1 MFSLVA
7 RYARW
12 LHTGHPAGAVEPFP
26 EIRED
31 GSTAVDGLWVAGDL
45 TGVPLLKHAVD
56 SGARVV
62 DRIAGRG
69 GDLVIVGAGVAGMS
83 AALQARRLGL
93 DFRVVETR
101 EPFATIAD
109 FPKAKP
115 IFTYPAEMEP
125 AGTLRITANVK
136 ESLLDE
142 LRQQASPIE
151 TVSGTARQV
160 VRESAG
166 LRVELEDGSSLSA
179 RNVLVAIGRSGE
191 YRALGVEGE
200 NGEQVHR
207 RLHDPH
213 AFTGSDVVVIGGG
226 DTAVESA
233 VALADAGAH
242 VTLAHRGNQ
251 LKRPKPEN
259 LRRLQQGPVRVLT
272 GAQTR
277 SIGSDRVEF
286 DIQGDRHS
294 VPASTTFV
302 LIGRT
307 PPLGFFRRSG
317 VPIRGEGNVKRWL
330 SLVVLLAIAFFVY
343 HWKSDSGPGIYA
355 RFSERGW
362 FPFGIADPASPATLG
377 GTLRISMQTPAFWY
391 SLAYSL
397 AVTVFGVLR
406 IRRRNTPYITRQTLT
421 LMVIQV
427 VPLFLLPFVILPW
440 LGHNGFFDT
449 GWRLWLADELFPA
462 TEWDPQGREY
472 WRSVGFILA
481 WPLMIWNVFSDQALK
496 LWLAISLVQTF
507 VLIPLMVR
515 RWGKGAYCGWICSCG
530 ALAETLGDRVR
541 DRMPHGPGWNRLNL
555 LGQGVLVL
563 AFLLLALRVASWS
576 LPDAS
581 WSRQAYMAGLMGRG
595 ADWSDLGGIA
605 SFLNYAWS
613 VDLLLAGILG
623 VGLYAHF
630 SGRTWCRFGCPLA
643 ALMNLYA
650 KLGTQFR
657 IFADAKRC
665 ISCNLCTTNCHQGI
679 DVMHFAQQGEPMDDP
694 QCVRCSAC
702 VQTCPTVALEFGRI
716 DPSTGSEIARDRW
729 RASATPE
736 DA

>member
-31 GSTAVDGLWVAGDL
+31 GSTAVDGLVDGLWVAGDL

-259 LRRLQQGPVRVLT
+259 LRRLQQGPVRVLP

-277 SIGSDRVEF
+277 SIGSDQVEF
-286 DIQGDRHS
+286 DIQGERHS

-307 PPLGFFRRSG
+307 PPLDFFRRSG
-317 VPIRGEGNVKRWL
+317 VPIRGEWNVKRWL

-343 HWKSDSGPGIYA
+343 HWKSDSGPGIYS

-481 WPLMIWNVFSDQALK
+481 WPLMIWNVFSDQPLK
-496 LWLAISLVQTF
+496 LWLAFSLVQTF

-530 ALAETLGDRVR
+530 ALADACRF
-541 DRMPHGPGWNRLNL
+541 
-555 LGQGVLVL
+555 LVL
-563 AFLLLALRVASWS
+563 AGCELVEAGLHGGTHGTRRRLVRPGRDRELSELRLVGRPSPRGDSRRRALRPLQWPHLVP
-576 LPDAS
+576 LRMP
-581 WSRQAYMAGLMGRG
+581 AGRTDELVRKARYAVQDLRRCKALHQLQPLHDKLSPGNRRHALCAAGG
-595 ADWSDLGGIA
+595 ADGRSPVRH
-605 SFLNYAWS
+605 SNS
-613 VDLLLAGILG
+613 VGSIRRLDPKSRGTAGVPRRPL
-623 VGLYAHF
+623 
-630 SGRTWCRFGCPLA
+630 RTL
-643 ALMNLYA
+643 
-650 KLGTQFR
+650 
-657 IFADAKRC
+657 
-665 ISCNLCTTNCHQGI
+665 
-679 DVMHFAQQGEPMDDP
+679 
-694 QCVRCSAC
+694 
-702 VQTCPTVALEFGRI
+702 
-716 DPSTGSEIARDRW
+716 DRN
-729 RASATPE
+729 PE
-736 DA
+736 